1 MTPESWLTLGVLLM
15 AILLFASERVRM
27 DVVALLVVSALMA
40 LQVLTPQQA
49 LAGFGDPLVILSA
62 GLFIVGEA
70 LVRTGI
76 ADSLGRLLARLSGA
90 SETRMILLAM
100 LFVALLSAFMN
111 SSGAAAVLMPVV
123 ISMGRRYRVSPSRLL
138 LPLAY
143 GALLGGLLT
152 LIGTPPNLVVSE
164 ALAGAGFKPFGFLS
178 FTPVGLLYLSVGL
191 IFILLIGR
199 HWLPDRSRHTEQG
212 GLSLEEMLS
221 LADLEQAY
229 RLREQLFRLHL
240 RPESPLIGQTLDQA
254 QVRARYHVTVLE
266 VQSRT
271 TNGHLAPPRLPEA
284 TTQFQEGDVLLAY
297 GQVEAIARLV
307 QEQALD
313 VLPFR
318 ADEDEGW
325 GRTFGLVEVLLT
337 PRSALIGRTL
347 QERRFRDRY
356 GVTVLG
362 VMRMGQPLTGD
373 VTQERLRFGDTLLIY
388 GAWER
393 ISLLTSE
400 RRDFVVVGQPHEML
414 EVRYRPRYMVTT
426 AIIMLIMLLA
436 MTFEIIP
443 PVQAVLLAVCAL
455 ILSGCVT
462 MSEAYTAMNW
472 GSIVLLAGML
482 PLATALQ
489 KTGTLAYLAQQM
501 VLGLGG
507 YGPWVILLSVYL
519 VTMLCSQFMA
529 NTAAAVLIAPLA
541 IQTALSVGI
550 SPYPIMMAV
559 AVGASTAFATP
570 MASVTNTLV
579 LGPGGY
585 RFEDY
590 LKLGGVLQLIYI
602 PLTVLVIPLLF
613 PF

>member
-1 MTPESWLTLGVLLM
+1 MTPESWMTL
-15 AILLFASERVRM
+15 AILLIAVALFVSERVRM

-40 LQVLTPQQA
+40 LNILSPQQA
-49 LAGFGDPLVILSA
+49 LAGFGDPLVLLSA
-62 GLFIVGEA
+62 GLFVVGEA

-76 ADSLGRLLARLSGA
+76 ADTLGRLLARFSGA
-90 SETRMILLAM
+90 SETRMIFLTM
-100 LFVALLSAFMN
+100 VFVAALSAFMN

-164 ALAGAGFKPFGFLS
+164 ALAGAGFKPFGFFS
-178 FTPVGLLYLSVGL
+178 FTPVGLAYLGVGMV
-191 IFILLIGR
+191 FILLIGR
-199 HWLPDRSRHTEQG
+199 HWLPERSRHGETG

-221 LADLEQAY
+221 LADLEEAY
-229 RLREQLFRLHL
+229 RLRDQLFRL
-240 RPESPLIGQTLDQA
+240 RIRDDSPLAGQSLDQA
-254 QVRARYHVTVLE
+254 QLRARYHITLLE
-266 VQSRT
+266 IQSRAA
-271 TNGHLAPPRLPEA
+271 NGLLTPPRLPEPG
-284 TTQFQEGDVLLAY
+284 TVLEREDVLLAY
-297 GQVEAIARLV
+297 GNVEAVARLT
-307 QEQALD
+307 QEQGLD

-318 ADEDEGW
+318 PDEDEGW

-337 PRSALIGRTL
+337 PRSSLVGRTL

-373 VTQERLRFGDTLLIY
+373 VANERLRFGDTLLVY

-393 ISLLTSE
+393 ISLLMSE

-414 EVRYRPRYMVTT
+414 EVRYRPRYMVT
-426 AIIMLIMLLA
+426 AGVIMVLMLLA
-436 MTFEIIP
+436 MTLEIVP
-443 PVQAVLLAVCAL
+443 PVLAVLLAACAL
-455 ILSGCVT
+455 VISGCVT
-462 MSEAYTAMNW
+462 MSEAYSAMNW

-489 KTGTLAYLAQQM
+489 KTGGIAYLAQQL
-501 VLGLGG
+501 VALLGAS
-507 YGPWVILLSVYL
+507 GPWVVMLGIFL
-519 VTMLCSQFMA
+519 VTALCSQFMA
-529 NTAAAVLIAPLA
+529 NTAAAVLVSPLA
-541 IQTALSVGI
+541 LQAALSLGI

-590 LKLGGVLQLIYI
+590 FKLGGTLQLIFI
-602 PLTVLVIPLLF
+602 PLTLLLIPLLF

>member
-1 MTPESWLTLGVLLM
+1 MTPESWITLAVLLV
-15 AILLFASERVRM
+15 AVLFFVSERVRM
-27 DVVALLVVSALMA
+27 DVVALLVISALMA
-40 LQVLTPQQA
+40 FEVLAPQQA

-70 LVRTGI
+70 LVRTGL
-76 ADSLGRLLARLSGA
+76 ADTLGRLLARLSGA
-90 SETRMILLAM
+90 SETRMIVLSMA
-100 LFVALLSAFMN
+100 FVALLSAFMN

-164 ALAGAGFKPFGFLS
+164 ALRNAGFKPFSFFS
-178 FTPVGLLYLSVGL
+178 FTPVGLIYLGVGL
-191 IFILLIGR
+191 AFIVFVGR
-199 HWLPDRSRHTEQG
+199 RWLPERSRHGEPG
-212 GLSLEEMLS
+212 DLSLEDMLS
-221 LADLEQAY
+221 LADLEEAY
-229 RLREQLFRLHL
+229 RLRDQLFRL
-240 RPESPLIGQTLDQA
+240 RVRDDSPLIGQTLEALQL
-254 QVRARYHVTVLE
+254 RARYHITLLE
-266 VQSRT
+266 VQHSLG
-271 TNGHLAPPRLPEA
+271 NGHLALPQLPEP
-284 TTQFQEGDVLLAY
+284 TTTLEAGDVLLAY
-297 GQVEAIARLV
+297 GRVEALAKLV
-307 QEQALD
+307 QEQGLD

-318 ADEDEGW
+318 REEDEGW

-337 PRSALIGRTL
+337 PRSSLIGRTL

-373 VTQERLRFGDTLLIY
+373 VANERLRFGDTLLVY

-414 EVRYRPRYMVTT
+414 ELRYRPRYMVTAG
-426 AIIMLIMLLA
+426 AILLLMLLA
-436 MTFEIIP
+436 MTFELVP
-443 PVQAVLLAVCAL
+443 PVLAVLLAACAL
-455 ILSGCVT
+455 VLSGCVT
-462 MSEAYTAMNW
+462 MGEAYTAMNW

-489 KTGTLAYLAQQM
+489 KTGGIAYFAQQL
-501 VLGLGG
+501 VHILGNGGPHVVMLGVFG
-507 YGPWVILLSVYL
+507 I
-519 VTMLCSQFMA
+519 TALCSQFMA

-541 IQTALSVGI
+541 MQTALTLGI

-590 LKLGGVLQLIYI
+590 LKLGGALQLIFI
-602 PLTVLVIPLLF
+602 PLTLLVIPLLF